1 MNLTIKVRKNF
12 CYALLVMASRSNS
25 CLVDH
30 IGYDC
35 DYQIRNNGIRIS
47 VTYPIYD
54 DETETESG
62 WIDKQT
68 IKDDEDYSHYFNL
81 TTYRQNKRQFTR

>member
-1 MNLTIKVRKNF
+1 
-12 CYALLVMASRSNS
+12 MASRSNS

-81 TTYRQNKRQFTR
+81 IWPPTGKTNGNSPDNL